1 MNGQM
6 ESYKDKQNIVDEYLS
21 RTDIYA
27 SLKPLDFDLRGYASY
42 IEENG
47 IDCKNVPKDIVNQFV
62 TDSTVQTQIA

>member
-6 ESYKDKQNIVDEYLS
+6 ESCKDKQKLVDEYLS
-21 RTDIYA
+21 RTDIYG

-47 IDCKNVPKDIVNQFV
+47 IDCKSVPEDVINQFI
-62 TDSTVQTQIA
+62 TGTTAHTQIA

>member
-6 ESYKDKQNIVDEYLS
+6 ESYKDKQNLVDEYLS
-21 RTDIYA
+21 RTDIYS

-47 IDCKNVPKDIVNQFV
+47 IDCKSVPEDVVNQFV
-62 TDSTVQTQIA
+62 TSTTTNTQIA